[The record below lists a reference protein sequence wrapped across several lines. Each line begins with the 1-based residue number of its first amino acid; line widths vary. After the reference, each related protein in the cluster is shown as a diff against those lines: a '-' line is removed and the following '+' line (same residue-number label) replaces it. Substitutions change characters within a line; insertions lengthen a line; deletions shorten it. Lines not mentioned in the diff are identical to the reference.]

1 MELLGGGLQ
10 QAAGARLQKV
20 LQSLTGVPV
29 MGVILGALVTATL
42 QSSTA
47 TTIMSVGLVNA
58 GVMTLKQAFSVV
70 MGANIGTTLTAQL
83 IAFNVTDYF
92 TVMIFI
98 GVMIR
103 VFAKRKNGQFIG
115 QILLGFGLLMLGMKV
130 LSGAA
135 APMRN
140 SPVFVDFISQVAD
153 NPALGVCIGILMTV
167 VIQSSAA
174 CVGIL
179 MVMAGQG
186 LLPLEGAI
194 PVLLGDNIGT
204 CIHAIM
210 AAFRTNTSAK
220 QVALSHVL
228 FNSVGCVIFIVFM
241 PLFIKIVLAISPA
254 GDIARQ
260 IANSH
265 SAFNVLNTLIF
276 LPLITPFTHLI
287 EKLMPDKGEKISV
300 KPLYLN
306 DAMLGNPTI
315 AIVLAEKEV
324 IRMGEVARKNMHA
337 AVESLVKY
345 DPAKVQYVLEHEPI
359 VDKLNEEI
367 TKYLTHISEKG
378 LGSSL
383 SAKHMALMHACID
396 LERIGDHAQ
405 TLVKRS
411 RKIFE
416 ENIVISPE
424 AQKEIAELGSLM
436 EQSLAVSLESFAKN
450 DAKLAEQAWSVC
462 REVKTAQKEM
472 RKNHIRR
479 LNEGACHPDSG
490 LVFLE
495 ILINMK
501 RTSDHAKNICQ
512 MVLGIF

>member
-1 MELLGGGLQ
+1 
-10 QAAGARLQKV
+10 
-20 LQSLTGVPV
+20 
-29 MGVILGALVTATL
+29 
-42 QSSTA
+42 
-47 TTIMSVGLVNA
+47 
-58 GVMTLKQAFSVV
+58 
-70 MGANIGTTLTAQL
+70 
-83 IAFNVTDYF
+83 
-92 TVMIFI
+92 
-98 GVMIR
+98 
-103 VFAKRKNGQFIG
+103 
-115 QILLGFGLLMLGMKV
+115 
-130 LSGAA
+130 
-135 APMRN
+135 
-140 SPVFVDFISQVAD
+140 
-153 NPALGVCIGILMTV
+153 
-167 VIQSSAA
+167 
-174 CVGIL
+174 
-179 MVMAGQG
+179 
-186 LLPLEGAI
+186 
-194 PVLLGDNIGT
+194 
-204 CIHAIM
+204 
-210 AAFRTNTSAK
+210 
-220 QVALSHVL
+220 VL
-228 FNSVGCVIFIVFM
+228 FNSFGCVIFLAFL
-241 PLFIKIVLAISPA
+241 PLFVKVVLAISPA

-287 EKLMPDKGEKISV
+287 EKLLPDKGDKISV

-306 DAMLGNPTI
+306 DAMLATPSI

-367 TKYLTHISEKG
+367 TRYLTHISEKG

-416 ENIVISPE
+416 EKIVISPE
-424 AQKEIAELGSLM
+424 AQQEIAEIGKLM
-436 EQSLAVSLESFAKN
+436 EHSLEVSMESFAKN
-450 DAKLAEQAWSVC
+450 DPKLAEEAWSVC
-462 REVKTAQKEM
+462 RQVKAAQKEM

-479 LNEGACHPDSG
+479 LNEGTCHPDSG

-501 RTSDHAKNICQ
+501 RTSDHAKNISQ

>member
-29 MGVILGALVTATL
+29 MGVLLGALVAATL
-42 QSSTA
+42 QSSAA
-47 TTIMSVGLVNA
+47 TTVMSVGLVNA

-70 MGANIGTTLTAQL
+70 MGANIGTTFTAQL
-83 IAFNVTDYF
+83 IAFKLTDYF
-92 TVMIFI
+92 TVMIFV
-98 GVMIR
+98 GAMTR
-103 VFAKRKNGQFIG
+103 VLAKRKKGQFIG

-130 LSGAA
+130 LSAA
-135 APMRN
+135 ASPLRS
-140 SPVFVDFISQVAD
+140 SPVFVEFVS
-153 NPALGVCIGILMTV
+153 
-167 VIQSSAA
+167 
-174 CVGIL
+174 
-179 MVMAGQG
+179 

-204 CIHAIM
+204 CLTAIV
-210 AAFRTNTSAK
+210 AASRSNTSAK

-228 FNSVGCVIFIVFM
+228 FNSFGCVIFLAFL
-241 PLFIKIVLAISPA
+241 PLFVKVVLAISPA

-287 EKLMPDKGEKISV
+287 EKLLPDKGDKISV

-306 DAMLGNPTI
+306 DAMLATPSI

-367 TKYLTHISEKG
+367 TRYLTHISEKG

-416 ENIVISPE
+416 EKIVISPE
-424 AQKEIAELGSLM
+424 AQQEIAEIGKLM
-436 EQSLAVSLESFAKN
+436 EHSLEVSMESFAKN
-450 DAKLAEQAWSVC
+450 DPKLAEEAWSVC
-462 REVKTAQKEM
+462 RQVKAAQKEM

-479 LNEGACHPDSG
+479 LNEGTCHPDSG

-501 RTSDHAKNICQ
+501 RTSDHAKNISQ